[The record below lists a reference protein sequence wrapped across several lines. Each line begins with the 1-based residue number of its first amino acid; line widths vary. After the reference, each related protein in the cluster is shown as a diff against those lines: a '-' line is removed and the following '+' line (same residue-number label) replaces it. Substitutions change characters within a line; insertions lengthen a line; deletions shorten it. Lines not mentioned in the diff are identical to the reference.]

1 MVDAR
6 DLLVVELGGRCRAI
20 SRFPFQH
27 YMAVS
32 AMLVQSVDARL
43 AVRRGE
49 TRPGYCVRRLC
60 L

>member
-6 DLLVVELGGRCRAI
+6 DLLVVELGGRCREI

-49 TRPGYCVRRLC
+49 TR
-60 L
+60 